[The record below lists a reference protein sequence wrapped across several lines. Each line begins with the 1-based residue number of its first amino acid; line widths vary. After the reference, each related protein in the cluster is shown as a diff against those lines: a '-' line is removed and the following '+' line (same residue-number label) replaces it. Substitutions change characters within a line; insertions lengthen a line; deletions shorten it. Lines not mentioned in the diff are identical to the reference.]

1 MKRYFISLFILSLI
15 TVGTACTNDK
25 PHPETNTKVIPMVL
39 EHSKDNASIEVS
51 STQVQRS
58 LDVKHQIK
66 GNDIY
71 VECVVTNFTFTKGK
85 DKNVDGEGHIE
96 LYLNG
101 EKVDEI
107 ATAAF
112 IIKELPPGN
121 HTVKLEL
128 VHNDSLKYNISKEFD
143 VSIEK

>member
-1 MKRYFISLFILSLI
+1 MKRYFTVLLILSLSL
-15 TVGTACTNDK
+15 VGTACTNDK
-25 PHPETNTKVIPMVL
+25 PHPETNTQVVPMEVEYSKVIP
-39 EHSKDNASIEVS
+39 SIEVS
-51 STQVQRS
+51 GTQIQRS
-58 LDVKHQIK
+58 LDVKHEIK
-66 GNDIY
+66 GNDVY
-71 VECVVTNFTFTKGK
+71 VECVVANFTFTKGK

-112 IIKELPPGN
+112 IIKELPSGN

-143 VSIEK
+143 VSIVK